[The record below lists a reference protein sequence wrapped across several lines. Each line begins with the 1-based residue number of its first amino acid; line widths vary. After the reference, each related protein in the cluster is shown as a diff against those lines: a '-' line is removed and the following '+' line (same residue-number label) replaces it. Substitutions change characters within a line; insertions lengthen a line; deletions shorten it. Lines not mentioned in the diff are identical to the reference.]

1 MTREV
6 LGMHARRSVTLM
18 VFSIVVAIGCGRSPG
33 ASATDDTAAAPTPI
47 QLAQAPDSA
56 APAAAGGAAVTGS
69 VKLSGT
75 PPAAQAVKMSADPV
89 CQQQHQSP
97 VMSEEV
103 VVGPQ
108 GGLKNVFVSVKGAPP
123 SASAP
128 ATPVTLDQ
136 TGCWYT
142 PHVFGIQVN
151 QPLEIIN
158 SDATLHNVN
167 AKPLA
172 NPPFNVAQ
180 PVKGMKTSKKFTK
193 PEIGVK
199 FKCNVHPWMSAFAGV
214 VDHPYY
220 AVSKDDGTFAISG
233 LPDGTY
239 TLEAW
244 HEKYGTQT
252 APLTVSG
259 GAAPPVQFTFAA
271 Q

>member
-1 MTREV
+1 MR
-6 LGMHARRSVTLM
+6 ARRSAMVG

-33 ASATDDTAAAPTPI
+33 ASATDDTTAAPASV

-56 APAAAGGAAVTGS
+56 GPATAGGATVTGS
-69 VKLSGT
+69 VKFTGA
-75 PPAAQAVKMSADPV
+75 PPAAQAVKMSADPK
-89 CQQQHQSP
+89 CQEQHQSP
-97 VMSEEV
+97 VMTEEV
-103 VVGPQ
+103 VVSAN

-128 ATPVTLDQ
+128 AAPVTLNQ
-136 TGCWYT
+136 AGCWYA

-151 QPLEIIN
+151 QPLEIVN

-167 AKPLA
+167 AKPAA

-199 FKCNVHPWMSAFAGV
+199 FKCNVHPWMNAFAGV

-259 GAAPPVQFTFAA
+259 GAAQPVQFTFAA